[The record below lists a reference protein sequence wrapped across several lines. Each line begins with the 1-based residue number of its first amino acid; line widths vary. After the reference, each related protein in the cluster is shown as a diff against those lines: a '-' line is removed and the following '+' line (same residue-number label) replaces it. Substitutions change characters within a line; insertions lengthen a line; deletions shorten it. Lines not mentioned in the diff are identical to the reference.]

1 MVQNRIQKRAEVK
14 NSKSV
19 KTINPPTFLVHFWY
33 PRGSKIQQISLKSG
47 VENELKIKCD
57 FELDFCRIWE
67 DFGAILGPKIDPKWK
82 KNGIKKQ
89 SDFKTKL
96 AARITGVEPRSL
108 PRQPP
113 LAAPHMRALSSQN
126 NRVRTKREERRR
138 GKKEERTKREEEGRK
153 QEGKYPG

>member
-1 MVQNRIQKRAEVK
+1 M
-14 NSKSV
+14 
-19 KTINPPTFLVHFWY
+19 
-33 PRGSKIQQISLKSG
+33 
-47 VENELKIKCD
+47 KIKCD
-57 FELDFCRIWE
+57 FEVDFFRISV

-89 SDFKTKL
+89 SDFKTML
-96 AARITGVEPRSL
+96 TGGTTTKSSRTL
-108 PRQPP
+108 RRQPP

-153 QEGKYPG
+153 QEGKYPGSDTPEARGLANYIVVECDCFLKIIMVVVPQNKTAILC